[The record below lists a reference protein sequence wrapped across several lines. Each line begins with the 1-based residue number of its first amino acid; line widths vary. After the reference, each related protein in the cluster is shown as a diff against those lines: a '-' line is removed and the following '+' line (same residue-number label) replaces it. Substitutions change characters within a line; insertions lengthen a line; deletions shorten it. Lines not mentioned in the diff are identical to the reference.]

1 MLYYPTKENIMTQT
15 KAPSQRQLRV
25 AEEIRH
31 VLGRQFSEDNLFIT
45 GLKPAYTMITDVSI
59 SPDLSYATI
68 FVRAISPVDTME
80 QVSLLNSHKGI
91 FRKEIGR
98 KVKLRIVPDIVFR
111 PDNRFEESNH
121 MDGIL
126 NDPRVRADVNKYTDG
141 E

>member
-1 MLYYPTKENIMTQT
+1 MTQT

-31 VLGRQFSEDNLFIT
+31 VLGRQFSEDNLFIN

-68 FVRAISPVDTME
+68 FVRAIAPVDTME
-80 QVSLLNSHKGI
+80 QVTLLNNHKGV

-111 PDNRFEESNH
+111 PDNRFEESTH
-121 MDGIL
+121 MDDIL
-126 NDPRVRADVNKYTDG
+126 NDPRVRADVDKYADG

>member
-1 MLYYPTKENIMTQT
+1 MTQS

-45 GLKPAYTMITDVSI
+45 GLKPAYTMITDVSV

-68 FVRAISPVDTME
+68 FIRAIPPVDTME
-80 QVSLLNSHKGI
+80 QVSLLNTHKGV

-111 PDNRFEESNH
+111 SDNRFEETNH
-121 MDGIL
+121 MDDIL
-126 NDPRVRADVNKYTDG
+126 NDPRVRADVEKYAD
-141 E
+141 EE

>member
-1 MLYYPTKENIMTQT
+1 MTQS

-68 FVRAISPVDTME
+68 FIRAIPPVDTME
-80 QVSLLNSHKGI
+80 QVGLLNTHKGV

-111 PDNRFEESNH
+111 SDNRFEETNH
-121 MDGIL
+121 MDDIL
-126 NDPRVRADVNKYTDG
+126 NDPRVRADVEKYAD
-141 E
+141 EE